1 MTLQSPTSAWHWL
14 SHCPPLMVL
23 WLALPLAPLYM
34 TWTFHDHLQVNLKQ
48 EWQDT
53 RPPAPVAEKM
63 RHVALIDRPHKGKSH
78 LRRKKGK
85 KDGRH
90 D

>member
-1 MTLQSPTSAWHWL
+1 MARYS
-14 SHCPPLMVL
+14 
-23 WLALPLAPLYM
+23 
-34 TWTFHDHLQVNLKQ
+34 
-48 EWQDT
+48 
-53 RPPAPVAEKM
+53 PAPAAEKM